1 MQRGRWRKLP
11 LRSCPTDVPSSAV
24 PPSDEPARTPPAIL
38 AGELVQALAD
48 ARQAREQAAFTD
60 CRSHALRVWD
70 SPAASAA
77 QRAEAG
83 TLLCFSHYRL
93 GELPALL
100 DIGQRTL
107 MLLPS
112 AGQAGGRDELLR
124 WLTLGACEL
133 GRFELALACA
143 QECCQ
148 RARGSDEPRR
158 LVPALTALGA
168 CFERMGDPWQAERL
182 MTEALLIAREH
193 GTAFDRM
200 QTLSNLCAVTIGA
213 YYLLRGAADSAQART
228 VLRRSLD
235 YGREAAQ
242 IATGMADAA
251 FESVIWGNLGEVLV
265 HLGEVDEAMRWL
277 DEALL
282 RALDGGHQSQAWRI
296 RCTVAELHLHAG
308 RHAQAVALLQR
319 LLADVGPAMTATLI
333 RTHHG
338 LYRALKALGDDAGA
352 LRHFECYEQ
361 MERRRA
367 INQLQGQSQ
376 LFVTRVEAEQ
386 ARQQA
391 ERLRLEAQLQ
401 KERADEFE
409 SRALRDALTGLGNRR
424 QLDRSLPAL
433 LARAQQS
440 GQPVAMAMVDVD
452 HFKQVNDRFGHALGD
467 RVLVVLSQML
477 RENTRTQ
484 DVAARIGG
492 EEFLIVLPDTAVAAA
507 LEVCERLRQRVAA
520 HAWAALA
527 PGLEVTVS
535 IGLAHAPP
543 YERQALYE
551 QADAALY
558 RAKRTGR
565 DQVRL
570 A

>member
-1 MQRGRWRKLP
+1 M
-11 LRSCPTDVPSSAV
+11 PSSAL
-24 PPSDEPARTPPAIL
+24 PPSLPAHNADDI
-38 AGELVQALAD
+38 AQALAA
-48 ARQAREQAAFTD
+48 ARLARSHAAFD
-60 CRSHALRVWD
+60 EGRRHALRVWQ
-70 SPAASAA
+70 SPVADADE
-77 QRAEAG
+77 RAEAG
-83 TLLCFSHYRL
+83 TLLCFSAYRQ
-93 GELPALL
+93 GDLPSLL
-100 DIGQRTL
+100 EVGQRTL
-107 MLLPS
+107 ALL
-112 AGQAGGRDELLR
+112 QAPRHGPWRDELLR
-124 WLTLGACEL
+124 WITLGACEL

-148 RARGSDEPRR
+148 RARQGDEPRR

-182 MTEALLIAREH
+182 MTDALLIAREH
-193 GTAFDRM
+193 GTDFDRM

-213 YYLLRGAADSAQART
+213 YYLLRGAADNADART

-242 IATGMADAA
+242 IAAATAADAA

-265 HLGEVDEAMRWL
+265 HLDQADEAWRWL
-277 DEALL
+277 DAALL
-282 RALDGGHQSQAWRI
+282 RALEGGHQVQALRI
-296 RCTVAELHLHAG
+296 RCSVAELHLQAR
-308 RHAQAVALLQR
+308 RHAQAVAVLQR
-319 LLADVGPAMTATLI
+319 LLADTGAAMTATLI

-338 LYRALKALGDDAGA
+338 LYQALKALGDDAGA

-361 MERRRA
+361 LERRRA

-386 ARQQA
+386 ARLQA

-401 KERADEFE
+401 RERADEFE

-424 QLDRSLPAL
+424 QIDMSLPGL
-433 LARAQQS
+433 LARATQA
-440 GQPVAMAMVDVD
+440 GQPMALAMVDVD
-452 HFKQVNDRFGHALGD
+452 HFKQVNDRWGHALGD
-467 RVLVVLSQML
+467 RVLVALAQML
-477 RENTRTQ
+477 RENIRAH

-492 EEFLIVLPDTAVAAA
+492 EEFLIVLPDTGATAA
-507 LEVCERLRQRVAA
+507 LEVCERLRECVST
-520 HAWAALA
+520 HAWDGLA
-527 PGLEVTVS
+527 PGLAVTVS

-543 YERQALYE
+543 YDREALVE
-551 QADAALY
+551 QADRALY